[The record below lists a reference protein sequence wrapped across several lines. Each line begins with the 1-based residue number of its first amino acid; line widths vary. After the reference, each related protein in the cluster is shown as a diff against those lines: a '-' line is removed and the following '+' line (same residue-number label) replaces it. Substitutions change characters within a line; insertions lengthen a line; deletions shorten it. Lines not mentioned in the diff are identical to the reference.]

1 MDRAFR
7 VSLLSIL
14 NISLA
19 LVAAKVPVFSL
30 DKRLLPV

>member
-19 LVAAKVPVFSL
+19 LIAAVPVFSL
-30 DKRLLPV
+30 DKGLLPV